1 MILED
6 LARKRI
12 CEDYRSVRGFAEEIG
27 MPYSTLTSG
36 LTRGIKTM
44 TLENANLVLD
54 TLNLWQDAIQQLT
67 NETEVRGEKNEA
79 EVRREKCKALEDNLL
94 AAYACIT
101 IMDTDPEKTY
111 AVAIKEAEKE
121 CGQSLEAY
129 QALIPKA

>member
-27 MPYSTLTSG
+27 VPYSTLTSG

-67 NETEVRGEKNEA
+67 NETEVRGKKMKRKSEEKS
-79 EVRREKCKALEDNLL
+79 VKPSK
-94 AAYACIT
+94 T
-101 IMDTDPEKTY
+101 ICWQLTP
-111 AVAIKEAEKE
+111 V
-121 CGQSLEAY
+121 L
-129 QALIPKA
+129 P